1 MELLRITESFKQ
13 ETIKMIGNVNNKFQ
27 EWLKKLYKKSYNE
40 KNELKIIKK
49 GGELT
54 DQQMEK
60 LEDVLFDLDWS
71 KQLLKDFY
79 DIGSGTKVE
88 DFIMDGLNKVT
99 KLKCD
104 HRKNKSKYD
113 K

>member
-1 MELLRITESFKQ
+1 MNAKER
-13 ETIKMIGNVNNKFQ
+13 N
-27 EWLKKLYKKSYNE
+27 LKK
-40 KNELKIIKK
+40 IKK
-49 GGELT
+49 GGELA
-54 DQQMEK
+54 DQRKEK